1 MTRTQKLQLEQSEN
15 RQAIG
20 RALDIETEKRADTF
34 AADLETL
41 TKRATALETELQTAI
56 LASAD
61 DEVEVETRESPEA
74 RELADLIE
82 RGNVGAIFAATME
95 HRPTDG
101 ADRELQQHYGIPE
114 NCVPL
119 ALLETRA
126 VSPAPADVGQNLAD
140 IEPYVFPQAVA
151 SFLGIPQ
158 PTVARGEAVYPTLTS
173 KLVAGTPA
181 ENASQSET
189 TGSFSADVLSPGRLQ
204 ASFFYSR
211 EDRARFAGM
220 GEALR
225 RNLSDGLADGLDR
238 QILVGTN
245 GLLTGTVLANHNVTA
260 TVTTYA
266 LYRDHL
272 AYGRVDGRYAGTV
285 GDIRLVVGAG
295 TYGHAAKQFRSDNAG
310 DRAAI
315 EDLQNVTAGVRVSAH
330 VPAVD
335 ASHKQNAIIRLGM
348 RRDMVAPIWE
358 GIEIIDD
365 PYTKS
370 ASGQVQVTAI
380 MLFAIKV
387 LRSDGFYKQQTQH
400 A

>member
-1 MTRTQKLQLEQSEN
+1 M
-15 RQAIG
+15 
-20 RALDIETEKRADTF
+20 
-34 AADLETL
+34 
-41 TKRATALETELQTAI
+41 
-56 LASAD
+56 
-61 DEVEVETRESPEA
+61 
-74 RELADLIE
+74 
-82 RGNVGAIFAATME
+82 GAIFAATME
-95 HRPTDG
+95 HRQTDG

-151 SFLGIPQ
+151 SFLGIAQ

-204 ASFFYSR
+204 ASFYYSR

-238 QILVGTN
+238 QIIVGTN
-245 GLLTGTVLANHNVTA
+245 GLLTSGVLSDHNVSA
-260 TVTTYA
+260 VTTYA

-330 VPAVD
+330 IPAVG
-335 ASHKQNAIIRLGM
+335 SNKQNAIVRLGM

-370 ASGQVQVTAI
+370 AHGQVQVTAI

>member
-41 TKRATALETELQTAI
+41 TKRATALETELQAAI
-56 LASAD
+56 LAS

-74 RELADLIE
+74 SELADLIE

-95 HRPTDG
+95 HRQTDG

-173 KLVAGTPA
+173 KLTAGTPA

-204 ASFFYSR
+204 ASFYYSR

-220 GEALR
+220 GESLR

-238 QILVGTN
+238 QIIVGTN
-245 GLLTGTVLANHNVTA
+245 GLLTSGVLSDHNVSA
-260 TVTTYA
+260 VTTYA

-315 EDLQNVTAGVRVSAH
+315 EDLQNVTSGVRVSAH
-330 VPAVD
+330 IPAVG
-335 ASHKQNAIIRLGM
+335 SNKQNAIVRLGM

-370 ASGQVQVTAI
+370 AHGQVQVTAI
-380 MLFAIKV
+380 MLFAVKV

>member
-41 TKRATALETELQTAI
+41 TKRATALETELQAAI

-95 HRPTDG
+95 HRQSDG
-101 ADRELQQHYGIPE
+101 VERELQQHYGIPE

-173 KLVAGTPA
+173 TLTVGTPA
-181 ENASQSET
+181 ENAAQAET

-238 QILVGTN
+238 QIVNGTAGLLNGTN
-245 GLLTGTVLANHNVTA
+245 LANNNVSA
-260 TVTTYA
+260 VTSYA

-272 AYGRVDGRYAGTV
+272 AYGRVDGRYAGAV
-285 GDIRLVVGAG
+285 GDIRLVVGSG

-330 VPAVD
+330 VPAV
-335 ASHKQNAIIRLGM
+335 SNTHKQNAVVRLGM
-348 RRDMVAPIWE
+348 RRDAVAPIWE
-358 GIEIIDD
+358 GIELIDD
-365 PYTKS
+365 PYTK
-370 ASGQVQVTAI
+370 AANGQVQVTAI
-380 MLFAIKV
+380 MLYAFKI
-387 LRSDGFYKQQTQH
+387 LRADGFYKQQVQT